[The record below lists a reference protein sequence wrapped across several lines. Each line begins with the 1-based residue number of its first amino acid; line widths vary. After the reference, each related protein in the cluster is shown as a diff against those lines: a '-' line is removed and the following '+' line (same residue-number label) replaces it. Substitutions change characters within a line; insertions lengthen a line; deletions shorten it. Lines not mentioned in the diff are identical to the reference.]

1 MVQKTLTH
9 LGGFVFMSGLC
20 MASLRGACVFYGFF
34 TGFMRVLRF
43 MPGFIWVLCVLC
55 ECVYECLCLFYMCL
69 CMCFICA
76 FYVCFIAL

>member
-1 MVQKTLTH
+1 MYGCVLW
-9 LGGFVFMSGLC
+9 
-20 MASLRGACVFYGFF
+20 VFYVFAYDVLCF
-34 TGFMRVLRF
+34 MTGFMRVLRF